1 MAGWHTRLWR
11 RVRVAPGVTINLSKS
26 GPSVSVGPR
35 GSKVTFGRRGV
46 RQTVGIPGTGMY
58 ATRQLPRTGSRGRA
72 VPAQPPAQPP
82 APAQEVADVGVGR
95 GASVAAAADD
105 QVELYYGLAT
115 VVGVVFGLV
124 LIAVGVPAG
133 EATLAAAPAIAG
145 GIAYEGLA
153 HHHPGPAKVLAQV
166 VVGLATLVTLVLGA
180 IAIGVIAGTL
190 LGAGSSGRRR
200 RR

>member
-11 RVRVAPGVTINLSKS
+11 RARLAPGVTINLSKS

-46 RQTVGIPGTGMY
+46 RQTVGIPGTGLF
-58 ATRQLPRTGSRGRA
+58 ATRQVSRPSRGRGTATASAPDPQSPDAIPVSATADPIAASA
-72 VPAQPPAQPP
+72 VGQ
-82 APAQEVADVGVGR
+82 
-95 GASVAAAADD
+95 DD

-124 LIAVGVPAG
+124 LLVVGIPAG
-133 EATLAAAPAIAG
+133 QAALAAVLAIAG

-153 HHHPGPAKVLAQV
+153 HHHPGPAKALAQV
-166 VVGLATLVTLVLGA
+166 VVGLATLVTVVLGA
-180 IAIGVIAGTL
+180 IAIGVIAGAL
-190 LGAGSSGRRR
+190 LGGWSSGRRR

>member
-1 MAGWHTRLWR
+1 MACPW
-11 RVRVAPGVTINLSKS
+11 
-26 GPSVSVGPR
+26 
-35 GSKVTFGRRGV
+35 
-46 RQTVGIPGTGMY
+46 
-58 ATRQLPRTGSRGRA
+58 
-72 VPAQPPAQPP
+72 
-82 APAQEVADVGVGR
+82 
-95 GASVAAAADD
+95 AAAPDD

-133 EATLAAAPAIAG
+133 EATLAAALAIAG

-166 VVGLATLVTLVLGA
+166 VVGLATLVTVVLGA

-190 LGAGSSGRRR
+190 LGAGSSGKRRR
-200 RR
+200 R